1 MGTQLTAT
9 VGSAAF
15 GALLGA
21 AGGHLI
27 DEPVPGQPKNNTGAI
42 AGAII
47 GTLVGGF
54 LGYEGSS
61 PAAAVAGAGGIPRGV
76 GNHFKQGYVPPP
88 PQGGAPGLS
97 GQPQRRVARGGAVNS
112 QLSPARGVGN
122 HFAKAATPPPA
133 PAPRPHWHCDMT
145 QNPPHCWWE

>member
-61 PAAAVAGAGGIPRGV
+61 PAAAVAGTGGIPRGV
-76 GNHFKQGYVPPP
+76 
-88 PQGGAPGLS
+88 
-97 GQPQRRVARGGAVNS
+97 GQPQRRVARGGSVNS
-112 QLSPARGVGN
+112 QLSPARGVGAVQ
-122 HFAKAATPPPA
+122 FAKAATPPPA
-133 PAPRPHWHCDMT
+133 PAPKPHWHCDMT